1 VFPSVLN
8 KMKPYYLI
16 LSLLFVGMY
25 SCVPKIT
32 HSFANEN
39 VSLVPDYSVEKN
51 WAVLPFR
58 EDAADVVPKDEEWI
72 SDSLK
77 TVDVFFV
84 YPTIYTK
91 GSNWLVSVDDKKWN
105 KKIDKTAIRF
115 QASTFNKTGR
125 VYSPRY
131 RQAILH
137 SFVDDTGN
145 GREALDY
152 CYSDVKAA
160 FEYYMEHYNQGRPIV
175 LAAHSQ
181 GTFHARQLMKE
192 FFDNPKDKEQLVCAY
207 LVGFRVDEGDY
218 EFIKFC
224 DEPDETNCYVGWATY
239 KEGHKPNFKPR
250 IIDFVMANK
259 SVNPISWQ
267 TDTLEAESKS
277 AVLLGIEKKK
287 RFKTKARVKDGLV
300 WVKTKTPIARR
311 WTNLHVM
318 DYNLFWN
325 DIRENVALRVEKY
338 WERRR

>member
-1 VFPSVLN
+1 
-8 KMKPYYLI
+8 MKIYYFSFLI
-16 LSLLFVGMY
+16 LLTSLS

-32 HSFANEN
+32 HPFSEED
-39 VSLVPDYSVEKN
+39 VSVVPDYSLEKN

-58 EDAADVVPKDEEWI
+58 DDAADVIPKNEEWVP
-72 SDSLK
+72 DSLK

-91 GSNWLVSVDDKKWN
+91 GTNWLVSLDDKKWN
-105 KKIDKTAIRF
+105 KKIDNSTIRF
-115 QASTFNKTGR
+115 QASAFNQVGR

-152 CYSDVKAA
+152 CYADVKSA
-160 FEYYMEHYNQGRPIV
+160 FEYYLKHYNNGRPIV

-192 FFDNPKDKEQLVCAY
+192 FFDNPRDKEQLVCAY
-207 LVGFRVDEGDY
+207 LVGFRVEEESY
-218 EFIKFC
+218 EHINFC
-224 DEPDETNCYVGWATY
+224 DDAEDTNCYVGWATY

-250 IIDFVMANK
+250 IIDFVMANQ
-259 SVNPISWQ
+259 SVNPISWKR
-267 TDTLEAESKS
+267 DTVETESQS
-277 AVLLGIEKKK
+277 AFLLGVKKKK
-287 RFKTKARVKDGLV
+287 RYKTKARVKDNVV

-311 WTNLHVM
+311 WKNLHVM

-338 WERRR
+338 WEKRD